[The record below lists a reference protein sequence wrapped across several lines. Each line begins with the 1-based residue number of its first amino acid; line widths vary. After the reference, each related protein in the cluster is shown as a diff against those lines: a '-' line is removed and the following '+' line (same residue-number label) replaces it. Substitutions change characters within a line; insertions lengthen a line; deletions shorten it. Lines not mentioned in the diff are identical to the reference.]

1 VRISVVT
8 PDELGASDLGT
19 WRSFQRS
26 GAMSHPFLAPEFVQ
40 AVGRV
45 RPHVRVAVLEEGPHI
60 VGFFPFERGAWG
72 YGTPPA
78 PGLTDA
84 HGLVHA
90 PDVEWDPQQLLRACG
105 LSVWEF
111 DHLVDGQKP
120 FERFQSLRVPSPVM
134 DLSGGYAAFRA
145 HVRARSKSFLSE
157 LERKGRALGRD
168 HGAVTFTLG
177 TVDPDGLRRI
187 MAWKSEQYQRTCRSD
202 RFRVPWIRDLLES
215 LLETRTESFAG
226 TLSVLRAGDT
236 PVAGHFGLRNGSS
249 LAGWFPAFDPA
260 FRRYSPGL
268 LHHLLLAEHAAADGI
283 VEIDMGRGAKGYK
296 DCFRSRELIVAEGRI
311 VRRGPAAALH
321 WARREPVRRLRN
333 QVLDD
338 PRLYRAAD
346 TMLKRAAAVR
356 ARVVMSAGRPG

>member
-1 VRISVVT
+1 MRISVIR
-8 PDELGASDLGT
+8 PDELGASDLET
-19 WRSFQRS
+19 WRSFQS
-26 GAMSHPFLAPEFVQ
+26 TGATAHPFLAPEFVQ

-45 RPHVRVAVLEEGPHI
+45 RSRARVAVLEEDGRS

-120 FERFQSLRVPSPVM
+120 FERYQSLRVPSPVM
-134 DLSGGYAAFRA
+134 DLTGGYAAFRA
-145 HVRARSKSFLSE
+145 HVRAKSKSFLSE

-168 HGAVTFTLG
+168 VGPVTFTLG
-177 TVDPDGLRRI
+177 AVDLDGLRQI
-187 MAWKSEQYQRTCRSD
+187 MTWKSEQYQRTYRSD
-202 RFRVPWIRDLLES
+202 RFRVAWIRELLET
-215 LLETRTESFAG
+215 LLETRTESFSG
-226 TLSVLRAGDT
+226 TLSMLRAGDT
-236 PVAGHFGLRNGSS
+236 PIAGHFGLRNGSS

-268 LHHLLLAEHAAADGI
+268 LHHLMLAEHAAAAGI

-296 DCFRSRELIVAEGRI
+296 DCFRSRDLIVAEGRI
-311 VRRGPAAALH
+311 VRRSPSAAVH

-333 QVLDD
+333 KVLDD
-338 PRLYRAAD
+338 PRLYSAAD
-346 TMLKRAAAVR
+346 KVLKRAASVRAKVVPTAVR
-356 ARVVMSAGRPG
+356 PG

>member
-1 VRISVVT
+1 MVR
-8 PDELGASDLGT
+8 PDELGASDLDR
-19 WRSFQRS
+19 WRSFQCS
-26 GAMSHPFLAPEFVQ
+26 GPTAHPFLAPEFVQ
-40 AVGRV
+40 AVGRL
-45 RPHVRVAVLEEGPHI
+45 RRQVRVAVMEDDGGT
-60 VGFFPFERGAWG
+60 VGFFPFERGRLG

-90 PDVEWDPQQLLRACG
+90 PDAEWDPQELLRACG

-120 FERFQSLRVPSPVM
+120 FERFQVLRVPSPVM

-145 HVRARSKSFLSE
+145 DVRSRSKSFLSE

-168 HGAVTFTLG
+168 HGALTFTLG
-177 TVDPDGLRRI
+177 SADVDDLRRI
-187 MAWKSEQYQRTCRSD
+187 MAWKSEQYRRTGRSD
-202 RFRVPWIRDLLES
+202 RFRVPWIRELLES
-215 LLETRTESFAG
+215 LLTTRTDTFTG

-236 PVAGHFGLRNGSS
+236 PIAGHFGLRNGAA
-249 LAGWFPAFDPA
+249 LAGWFPAFDA
-260 FRRYSPGL
+260 GFRRYSPGL
-268 LHHLLLAEHAAADGI
+268 LHHLMLAEHAAADGV

-296 DCFRSRELIVAEGRI
+296 DCFRSRDLVVAEGRI
-311 VRRGPAAALH
+311 VRRSPAAAVH

-333 QVLDD
+333 RVLAD

-346 TMLKRAAAVR
+346 RVLKQAASVHT
-356 ARVVMSAGRPG
+356 RVVGAAQTR

>member
-1 VRISVVT
+1 MHISVIR
-8 PDELGASDLGT
+8 PDELGASDLDR
-19 WRSFQRS
+19 WRSFQCS
-26 GAMSHPFLAPEFVQ
+26 GPTAHPFLSPEFVL
-40 AVGRV
+40 AVGRL
-45 RPHVRVAVLEEGPHI
+45 RRRVRVAVLEDVGGV
-60 VGFFPFERGAWG
+60 VGFFPFERGRWG

-90 PDVEWDPQQLLRACG
+90 PDAEWDPQQLLRACG

-120 FERFQSLRVPSPVM
+120 FERFQSMRVPSPVM
-134 DLSGGYAAFRA
+134 DLTGGYAAFRA
-145 HVRARSKSFLSE
+145 EVRARSKTFLSE

-168 HGAVTFTLG
+168 HGPLTFTLG
-177 TVDPDGLRRI
+177 SADVEDLRRI

-202 RFRVPWIRDLLES
+202 RFRVPWIRDLLEA
-215 LLETRTESFAG
+215 LLATRTETFAG

-236 PVAGHFGLRNGSS
+236 PIAGHFGLRNGGT
-249 LAGWFPAFDPA
+249 LAGWFPAFDA
-260 FRRYSPGL
+260 GFRRWSPGL
-268 LHHLLLAEHAAADGI
+268 LHHLLLAEHAAAAGI

-296 DCFRSRELIVAEGRI
+296 DCLRSRDLVVAEGRI
-311 VRRGPAAALH
+311 VRRGPSAAVH

-333 QVLDD
+333 RVLDD

-346 TMLKRAAAVR
+346 TMLKRAASVR
-356 ARVVMSAGRPG
+356 TRVAGAGQTR